1 MKSIFFALLILL
13 AAFHVVAK
21 DKARAFVYYYD
32 QPAGLY
38 DYFIKED
45 NGRWVEMSS
54 IKNTVKFRFKTIS
67 EEPEQTV
74 LFDEDRSTYLR
85 LTATK
90 CFIGQS
96 KGDITRQL
104 YDGYW
109 AEMNGPAAASFLEKG
124 TDIFVYEK
132 KECKGFFVKSG
143 NQYMEYG
150 YKNGM
155 VLNSY
160 AIVEAKSD
168 HIILRCNRGGYY
180 VKLTA
185 NCCCYSTSEHGS
197 YSKMYCGTWSGK
209 GLSKESNTKSNKS
222 SLSKDDR
229 AFAYYLKGKTSSY
242 FGYYTEVSDGY
253 WDEIRISDDK
263 VLFHY
268 KLISESSTEIILFD
282 EKRSV
287 YVRLTGNE
295 SYWGDSKNDITHK
308 CYDGAWVGFDYGYS
322 VAMWLE
328 LDINIFIFESAGY
341 SGYYMRSY
349 DGYWVEYAYGGGYP
363 VNTYI
368 IIEEAPTYVLV
379 FCEKCGM
386 YEKLTE
392 SGLYQSTTK
401 DGEYTKKADGKWSQG
416 KVQNGPAEKG
426 FGAKKNTGS
435 NNSAWKESAS
445 TGGNTAKPAA
455 TTGAVSADPLTA
467 LKAHVR
473 DSVMR
478 LMKLPALTNKA
489 IADKKIDKKNLETV
503 AADIARQYLATL
515 KKNALKKFNGKAI
528 KISAYDK
535 QKQVYTLIWNTDI
548 FTVAVPVAESE
559 SFKTNWSKMTFSDPD
574 LFFDGSKFRLSAVK
588 ITNPVLKKTYV
599 YDSRTQKK
607 AAPVLKVNDLDVV
620 LPAS

>member
-1 MKSIFFALLILL
+1 MKKIFLALLVLV
-13 AAFHVVAK
+13 AVFNVTAK

-38 DYFIKED
+38 DYFIKDD
-45 NGRWVEMSS
+45 NGKWVEMSS

-85 LTATK
+85 LTASK

-109 AEMNGPAAASFLEKG
+109 AEMNGPTAASFLEKG

-155 VLNSY
+155 VLNTY

-185 NCCCYSTSEHGS
+185 NCCCYATSEHGS

-209 GLSKESNTKSNKS
+209 GLSKKSSKS
-222 SLSKDDR
+222 DQGSLSKGDR
-229 AFAYYLKGKTSSY
+229 AFAYYLKGKYSSY

-268 KLISESSTEIILFD
+268 KLISESATEIILFD

-295 SYWGDSKNDITHK
+295 SYWGESKTDITHK
-308 CYDGAWVGFDYGYS
+308 TYDGAWVGFDYGYS

-328 LDINIFIFESAGY
+328 LDINIFIFESASY

-379 FCEKCGM
+379 FCEKCGI

-392 SGLYQSTTK
+392 SGLYQSATK

-426 FGAKKNTGS
+426 FGAKKNTGNS

-445 TGGNTAKPAA
+445 AGGNTTKPA
-455 TTGAVSADPLTA
+455 TSNSVVSADPLTA

-473 DSVMR
+473 DSVMH

-515 KKNALKKFNGKAI
+515 KKSALKKFNGKTI

-548 FTVAVPVAESE
+548 FTVVVPVAESE
-559 SFKTNWSKMTFSDPD
+559 SFKTNWSKLTFSDPD

-588 ITNPVLKKTYV
+588 ITNPVLKKAYA
-599 YDSRTQKK
+599 YDSRGQKK
-607 AAPVLKVNDLDVV
+607 SAPVLKVNDLDVT

>member
-1 MKSIFFALLILL
+1 MKKIFLALLVLL
-13 AAFHVVAK
+13 SVFNAPAK

-54 IKNTVKFRFKTIS
+54 IKNAVKFRFKTIS

-74 LFDEDRSTYLR
+74 LFDEDRSTYIR
-85 LTATK
+85 LTASK

-96 KGDITRQL
+96 KGDIARQL

-109 AEMNGPAAASFLEKG
+109 AEMNGPTAASFLEKG

-160 AIVEAKSD
+160 AVVESKSD

-209 GLSKESNTKSNKS
+209 GLSKESNTKSDKS
-222 SLSKDDR
+222 TLSRGDR
-229 AFAYYLKGKTSSY
+229 AFAYYLKGKYSSY

-268 KLISESSTEIILFD
+268 KLISESSTEVILFD

-287 YVRLTGNE
+287 YVRLTGSE
-295 SYWGDSKNDITHK
+295 SYWGESKTDITHK
-308 CYDGAWVGFDYGYS
+308 TYDGAWVGFDYGYS

-328 LDINIFIFESAGY
+328 LDINIFIFESASY

-349 DGYWVEYAYGGGYP
+349 DGYWIEYAYGGGYP

-392 SGLYQSTTK
+392 SGLYQSATK

-426 FGAKKNTGS
+426 FGAKKTTGNS
-435 NNSAWKESAS
+435 NSAWKESAS
-445 TGGNTAKPAA
+445 AGGNAPKPAA
-455 TTGAVSADPLTA
+455 STGTVSADPLTA

-535 QKQVYTLIWNTDI
+535 QKQTYTLVWNTDI
-548 FTVAVPVAESE
+548 FTVVVPVAESE
-559 SFKTNWSKMTFSDPD
+559 SFKTNWGKMTFSDPD

-588 ITNPVLKKTYV
+588 ITNPVLKKTYI
-599 YDSRTQKK
+599 YDSRGQKK
-607 AAPVLKVNDLDVV
+607 PAPVLKVNDLDVT